1 MIAEYVYPAQDL
13 EGNTHE
19 VCMRWNT
26 KEIKQVA
33 EAYSDYLGYE
43 IDKDKLELVATYYT
57 NGSITPTFRERK
69 NGIKI

>member
-1 MIAEYVYPAQDL
+1 
-13 EGNTHE
+13 
-19 VCMRWNT
+19 MRWNT